1 MERRLRY
8 TASRGGFPLL
18 LHVRVFLSCVL
29 TAVLCIC
36 GDCKAQAAQ
45 QQSGATSGAPV
56 STLLAATAVEAAPA
70 RSAATPAQAAVQQTP
85 PAQNGP
91 QQAPPA
97 QNGMNGIAGGL
108 GAAAVYDEHKR
119 PITAGGFVDSGPVI
133 FEDVTKQAGLSGWV
147 HKMGAPEKNFIVET
161 NGSGVC
167 LLDYDNDGWLDIYMV
182 NGATFDSLDG
192 KEPTPHAALFHNN
205 HDGTFTDVS
214 AKAGV
219 ENDRW
224 GYGCSVADYDNDGWP
239 DIYVGNYGKNRLYHN
254 NHDGTFS
261 DVAEKAGVALGNW
274 SPGSAWGDYDGDGRL
289 DLYVT
294 GYVHFDRDN
303 LPIAGSKAVGYA
315 QCQYRGA
322 PVNCGPRGL
331 VGEPDHLFHNN
342 GDGTFTDVTVK
353 AGVEDKDKYY
363 GFTAIFAS
371 LNGNGKPDLIVGND
385 SEPNFLYINKG
396 DGTFDD
402 QSYVSGFAL
411 NKDGREIASMGI
423 APGDYENNGQM
434 DFFVTDFGDDYKV
447 LYHNDGNDSFSDVSY
462 KVGIAQTTIPFVG
475 WGDGFIDYDNDGWL
489 DLFLVNGHVY
499 PQVDQ
504 HDWGTTFAERPL
516 LFHNIPDP
524 AARKG
529 GDSRKFQYIPP
540 VKGTGLADVI
550 PGRGAA
556 FGDLFNDG
564 KIDVVINPVDG
575 PPVLLRNVNSD
586 HHHWVELALAGAG
599 KSPRD
604 ATCATVYLSANG
616 MRQRQDVL
624 ASGSYIS
631 SNDRRLHFG
640 LGDATDAGTA
650 EIHWP
655 SGAKEMVKL
664 PAEDRIFTI
673 TEGKGITGSL
683 CGGSPCAVRK
693 TAPARSTPRKGA
705 H

>member
-1 MERRLRY
+1 ML
-8 TASRGGFPLL
+8 SGFRGLFA
-18 LHVRVFLSCVL
+18 
-29 TAVLCIC
+29 AVLITLLSIP
-36 GDCKAQAAQ
+36 GDCLAAAAQ
-45 QQSGATSGAPV
+45 QET
-56 STLLAATAVEAAPA
+56 
-70 RSAATPAQAAVQQTP
+70 TPAASPGTSSILVASAVTPGTPVAQAT
-85 PAQNGP
+85 P
-91 QQAPPA
+91 QQAPAP
-97 QNGMNGIAGGL
+97 QNGMGGIAGGL

-133 FEDVTKQAGLSGWV
+133 FEDVTKQAGLSGWT
-147 HKMGAPEKNFIVET
+147 HKMGVPEKKFIVET

-167 LLDYDNDGWLDIYMV
+167 LLDYDNDGWLDIYLV
-182 NGATFDSLDG
+182 NGASFNSLDG
-192 KEPTPHAALFHNN
+192 KEPTPHAGLFHNN

-224 GYGCSVADYDNDGWP
+224 GYGCSVADYNNDGYP
-239 DIYVGNYGKNRLYHN
+239 DIYVGNYGKNRQYRN
-254 NHDGTFS
+254 NEDGTFT

-303 LPIAGSKAVGYA
+303 LPIAGTKAVGFA

-322 PVNCGPRGL
+322 AVNCGPRGL
-331 VGEPDHLFHNN
+331 QGEPDHLFHNN

-363 GFTAIFAS
+363 GFSTIFIS
-371 LNGNGKPDLIVGND
+371 LNGNGKPDLVVGND

-423 APGDYENNGQM
+423 AAGDYENNGLE
-434 DFFVTDFGDDYKV
+434 DFFITDFGDDYKV
-447 LYHNDGNDSFSDVSY
+447 LYHNDGDASFSDVSY
-462 KVGIAQTTIPFVG
+462 KAGIAQTTIPFVG
-475 WGDGFIDYDNDGWL
+475 WGDGFLDFDNDGWL
-489 DLFLVNGHVY
+489 DLFMVNGHVY
-499 PQVDQ
+499 PEVDQ

-516 LFHNIPDP
+516 LFRNVPE
-524 AARKG
+524 ANGKG
-529 GDSRKFQYIPP
+529 RKFEYVPP

-550 PGRGAA
+550 PARGAA

-564 KIDVVINPVDG
+564 KMDVIINPIDG
-575 PPVLLRNVNSD
+575 PPVLLRNVNAD
-586 HHHWVELALAGAG
+586 HHHWVELGLVGG
-599 KSPRD
+599 PKSPRD
-604 ATCATVYLSANG
+604 ATCATVYLKANG
-616 MRQRQDVL
+616 MRMRQDVL

-655 SGAKEMVKL
+655 DGARETVKL

-673 TEGKGITGSL
+673 TEGVGITAAL
-683 CGGSPCAVRK
+683 CGGAPCSAPVTDK
-693 TAPARSTPRKGA
+693 TVA